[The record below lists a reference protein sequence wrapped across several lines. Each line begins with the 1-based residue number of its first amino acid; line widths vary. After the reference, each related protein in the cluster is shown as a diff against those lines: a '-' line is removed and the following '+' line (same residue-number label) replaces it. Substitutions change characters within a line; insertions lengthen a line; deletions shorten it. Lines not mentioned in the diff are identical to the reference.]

1 MITIPAGQLSD
12 EALQGLIEEFVL
24 REGTEYGAV
33 DVALEAKCAAVRRA
47 LQRGEAVI
55 TYDPEADT
63 TSIVSVEA

>member
-24 REGTEYGAV
+24 REGSEYGAV
-33 DVALEAKCAAVRRA
+33 DVVLEAKCAAVRRA

-55 TYDPEADT
+55 TYDPAADT